1 MVALPPASLDWS
13 ATSVPDD
20 DGQKIAA
27 DSCVSLE
34 NSHRSGETSSGI
46 DAGITA
52 RVTS

>member
-1 MVALPPASLDWS
+1 MVAVPPASLDWS

-34 NSHRSGETSSGI
+34 NIHRSGETSNGI
-46 DAGITA
+46 DAGIIA